1 MAPAWNDQEYEPME
15 PHHFQL
21 AIAETTFRSESD
33 ELVKAVRAVLVDGM
47 KAVDAAAEYKIS
59 RLASVTDA
67 AARVVQKWKAICER
81 EKWVEKTY
89 VLKPDDSEF
98 VTRIERATL
107 GPLQD
112 KQAQKSKKKK

>member
-1 MAPAWNDQEYEPME
+1 MRYWTFAALLLAACEQQPMKPAAQS
-15 PHHFQL
+15 
-21 AIAETTFRSESD
+21 A
-33 ELVKAVRAVLVDGM
+33 AVGFDG
-47 KAVDAAAEYKIS
+47 AQ
-59 RLASVTDA
+59 VTDA